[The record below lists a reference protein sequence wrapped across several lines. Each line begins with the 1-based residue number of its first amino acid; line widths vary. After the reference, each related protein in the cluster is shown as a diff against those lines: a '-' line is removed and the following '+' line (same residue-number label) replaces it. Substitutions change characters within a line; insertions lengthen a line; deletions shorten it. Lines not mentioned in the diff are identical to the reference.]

1 MPEIQ
6 EIRVY
11 KVAICCNWYFDL
23 TPRHAMV
30 KITTLEPSKARQG
43 KHKGHTVR
51 CKRCKAKQAC
61 YAKAKSTRRR
71 RRTLFHKTVS
81 WFSLIG
87 ERAEAWESTAD
98 AMRRSIAGRG

>member
-1 MPEIQ
+1 MPDSRETSEMNINIQ
-6 EIRVY
+6 SGETA
-11 KVAICCNWYFDL
+11 VAARPADHAEFEKLVLCNWYFDL

-43 KHKGHTVR
+43 KHKGHTVQ

-81 WFSLIG
+81 WFIK
-87 ERAEAWESTAD
+87 
-98 AMRRSIAGRG
+98 